1 MKRCRST
8 AVSNVGT
15 RLCPVRIATR
25 EVGRDIHEVLRYCQV
40 AQRVVATRTLQAQR
54 LAALRRD
61 IASHDQ
67 RAFPPVDLHPE
78 AAAGPGG
85 GGDMG
90 RSHRAT
96 RQLSADQ
103 HVVRR
108 GNLHQLLR
116 VGLVPVPGL
125 GRDHTRHPR
134 EGAHDEV

>member
-1 MKRCRST
+1 M
-8 AVSNVGT
+8 
-15 RLCPVRIATR
+15 
-25 EVGRDIHEVLRYCQV
+25 
-40 AQRVVATRTLQAQR
+40 VATRALQAQR

-61 IASHDQ
+61 IAGHDQ

-108 GNLHQLLR
+108 GDLHQLLR
-116 VGLVPVPGL
+116 VGPYHCRAWVVTT
-125 GRDHTRHPR
+125 HATRAKWPTTKR
-134 EGAHDEV
+134 KASIT